1 MGNDQMK
8 TEEVRP
14 DPMYISYPS
23 IFGLGILH
31 ILAIAS
37 IPYMYY
43 YGVTSP
49 DAIFHLLAYPIG
61 GLGITALYHRCWTHH
76 SVKFATPVEY
86 ALAAL
91 STLVVQMPA
100 RQWISTHIKH
110 HDHTD
115 HDEDPYN
122 IQRGFMWAHFEWI
135 IFSPVPPIE
144 LPKRLEENA
153 VVNWQEKWY
162 WPIVALTNVIV
173 PVAIT
178 IAAGAPWW
186 GALLLSSL
194 RLVLTSHMIYSV
206 NSVCHMWGTRPFT
219 LQYSARDVWWFPF
232 ALGEQYHNYHHAFPR
247 DYRHGHRRFDFDP
260 TKWFIQALAKIGLA
274 SDLFQMPERRIEQA
288 KMDVLNAVSTE
299 SYKIAAE

>member
-1 MGNDQMK
+1 
-8 TEEVRP
+8 
-14 DPMYISYPS
+14 MYISYPAM
-23 IFGLGILH
+23 IALAVLH
-31 ILAIAS
+31 ICALIAF
-37 IPYMYY
+37 PYMYY
-43 YGVTSP
+43 YSVTP
-49 DAIFHLLAYPIG
+49 ADAAFHVLAYPVG

-76 SVKFATPVEY
+76 SVKFAKPVEY

-122 IQRGFMWAHFEWI
+122 IQRGFWWAHFEWI

-144 LPKRLEENA
+144 LPKRLEDNE
-153 VVNWQEKWY
+153 VVNWQDKYY
-162 WPIVALTNVIV
+162 WPLVGLTNGII
-173 PVAIT
+173 PVAIS

-186 GALLLSSL
+186 GGLLFSAL

-247 DYRHGHRRFDFDP
+247 DYRHGVRKRDFDP
-260 TKWFIQALAKIGLA
+260 TKWFIQGLAKIGLA

-288 KMDVLNAVSTE
+288 KQNVLNAASPE
-299 SYKIAAE
+299 SYRIAAE